1 MTRHNH
7 RNCFVTVHY
16 ERTQNKLRHMDLRW
30 KRAGRETRKKRC
42 EREKERRERE
52 NEFVESVWL
61 LKRRRTVPR
70 VARGPRS
77 RYAHVIKRIKGT
89 PRPSGS
95 PVHPQKP
102 GAQRYGEPWLTFR
115 HSLRA
120 PFIRHSFASTRITCT
135 PARASSCVCA
145 WADEIAD
152 QQTERARLI
161 DYFANNPS
169 QDHPSSLSRDPRNCA
184 SYRLIFNL

>member
-7 RNCFVTVHY
+7 RNCLVTVHY

-30 KRAGRETRKKRC
+30 KRAGREMRKKRC

-52 NEFVESVWL
+52 NEFVDSVWL

-95 PVHPQKP
+95 PVHPRKP

-145 WADEIAD
+145 CEPTKSRISRPN
-152 QQTERARLI
+152 ERGWSTILRTTLRKTIRALCHAI
-161 DYFANNPS
+161 LETV
-169 QDHPSSLSRDPRNCA
+169 QV
-184 SYRLIFNL
+184 IV

>member
-1 MTRHNH
+1 MTRRNH
-7 RNCFVTVHY
+7 RNCLVTAQY
-16 ERTQNKLRHMDLRW
+16 ERTQNKLRHMDLSW
-30 KRAGRETRKKRC
+30 KRAGRKMGKENA
-42 EREKERRERE
+42 REKEKERIRRQCMT
-52 NEFVESVWL
+52 

-89 PRPSGS
+89 PRPSGP
-95 PVHPQKP
+95 PVRPRKP

-135 PARASSCVCA
+135 PARASSRVCA
-145 WADEIAD
+145 CEPTKSRISRPN
-152 QQTERARLI
+152 ERGWSTILRATLRKTVQALCYAI
-161 DYFANNPS
+161 LETMQVVF
-169 QDHPSSLSRDPRNCA
+169 
-184 SYRLIFNL
+184 FNI